1 MEYYIKIFVTAIIIL
16 LVFWIADSQR
26 KSQNKKIKQMQD
38 NIKVDDKIIT
48 YSGLSG
54 KVTAVNEDS
63 VIIQINPSQ
72 VEVLI
77 EKWAI
82 AGIDEK

>member
-1 MEYYIKIFVTAIIIL
+1 MEYIKFGVTIIIIL

-26 KSQNKKIKQMQD
+26 KKQNSKLKEMQD

-48 YSGLSG
+48 YSGISG
-54 KVTAVNEDS
+54 KVSKVNDNS
-63 VIIQINPSQ
+63 VIIKIDPSEI
-72 VEVLI
+72 EVSI